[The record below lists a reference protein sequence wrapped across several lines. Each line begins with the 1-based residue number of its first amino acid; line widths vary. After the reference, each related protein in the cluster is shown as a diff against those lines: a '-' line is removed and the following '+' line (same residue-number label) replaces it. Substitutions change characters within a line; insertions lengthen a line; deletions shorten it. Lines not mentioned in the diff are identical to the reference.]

1 MLQVVILLRAH
12 NIVHV
17 CVYLYNTTLL
27 SAQGIG
33 SLVDRPMITA
43 VHIVCHSLTH
53 FTSEQATLL
62 HGQTTSIYTI

>member
-1 MLQVVILLRAH
+1 MLQVVILLHTQHSSCMCIHYYQPREL
-12 NIVHV
+12 V
-17 CVYLYNTTLL
+17 
-27 SAQGIG
+27 